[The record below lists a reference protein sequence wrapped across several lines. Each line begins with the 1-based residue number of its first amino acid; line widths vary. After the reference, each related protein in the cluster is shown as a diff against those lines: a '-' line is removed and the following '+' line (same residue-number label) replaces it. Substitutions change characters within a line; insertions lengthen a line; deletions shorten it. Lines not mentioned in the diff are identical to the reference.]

1 MMFQRAAGQYAAS
14 DGTAYQW
21 AWSPKSA
28 TESHMSWG
36 DPKAW
41 LPSAAEH
48 FIHAGD
54 WVLLDGWGGNGTY
67 YRQRATSET
76 LFDGAGS
83 NCVGFPSDSD
93 DVKWNVAAAAYRL
106 RAVDAITE
114 ESSGR
119 SFDFMHTATRGAPA
133 PCSNTRLGAQT
144 CVTQTEA
151 WSDNNHLPPGTRV
164 VETFRRTS
172 TIAKGLGMS
181 FVNDTQ
187 VPATWHVE
195 ATQYWN
201 R

>member
-28 TESHMSWG
+28 TE
-36 DPKAW
+36 
-41 LPSAAEH
+41 
-48 FIHAGD
+48 
-54 WVLLDGWGGNGTY
+54 
-67 YRQRATSET
+67 
-76 LFDGAGS
+76 
-83 NCVGFPSDSD
+83 
-93 DVKWNVAAAAYRL
+93 
-106 RAVDAITE
+106 
-114 ESSGR
+114 
-119 SFDFMHTATRGAPA
+119 
-133 PCSNTRLGAQT
+133 
-144 CVTQTEA
+144 A

-172 TIAKGLGMS
+172 TIAKGVGMS